1 MLNFETKFCSE
12 PVAGRNEGPGPLI
25 NLAVFILTAVA
36 LLSSTL
42 PVSAQAPVEEISIER
57 ALEMFYQNNYD
68 LLISRYE
75 IEKSYADYVGTK
87 LFPNPTL
94 SVNKTGMDLN
104 NHLTNNENTQDTIRL
119 DQLIELGGK
128 RGLRQNAAAETLE
141 AARLTH
147 RDTART
153 LLIGFYTLYF
163 NLYQDSLSRDLA
175 LQEIG
180 RFGRILDIAGK
191 RHNAGF
197 LSLNDYTKLKLSAID
212 LENSLTSV
220 ENQLRNNSESFA
232 LLLGNPGPL
241 LPVKMAP
248 LTAFDTVSENEMLE
262 IAYKNRYDLL
272 SLERQIGAAGHNLAL
287 AKAMRIPDVT
297 LGVEWERFYPNY
309 DPGLGVGLSLPL
321 PLFNRN
327 QGEILRKTAEQ
338 KQLEIQ
344 MVKVKRLIVAEIRQA
359 INNYATSVRIFQSYQ
374 TRKPEMDELLMR
386 TEKSFALG
394 GITVLELL
402 DTQKTYREFN
412 VKYNQALAQSNLSR
426 ELIKLYTGTIK

>member
-1 MLNFETKFCSE
+1 MT
-12 PVAGRNEGPGPLI
+12 GRKEISRLQI
-25 NLAVFILTAVA
+25 ALAVCIVSAVA
-36 LLSSTL
+36 LLTPTL
-42 PVSAQAPVEEISIER
+42 PVSAEAPVEEISIER

-68 LLISRYE
+68 LLINRYE

-94 SVNKTGMDLN
+94 SANKVGMDLD
-104 NHLTNNENTQDTIRL
+104 NHLANSDNTQDIIRL

-128 RGLRQNAAAETLE
+128 RELRKNAAAETLE
-141 AARLTH
+141 AARFTH
-147 RDTART
+147 QDTART

-163 NLYQDSLSRDLA
+163 NLYQDRLSRNLA
-175 LQEIG
+175 RQEIE
-180 RFGRILDIAGK
+180 RFLKILDIAGK

-212 LENSLTSV
+212 LENSLTTID
-220 ENQLRNNSESFA
+220 NQLRNNSESFG

-241 LPVKMAP
+241 LPDKIEPV
-248 LTAFDTVSENEMLE
+248 TAFDAVAESELIE

-297 LGVEWERFYPNY
+297 LGVEWERYYPNY
-309 DPGLGVGLSLPL
+309 NSGLGVGLSLPL

-327 QGEILRKTAEQ
+327 QGEILRRTAEQ

-344 MVKVKRLIVAEIRQA
+344 MEKVKRLIITEVRQA
-359 INNYATSVRIFQSYQ
+359 INNYATSVRIFQAYQ
-374 TRKPEMDELLMR
+374 TRKTEMDDLLMR
-386 TEKSFALG
+386 TERSFALG
-394 GITVLELL
+394 GITVLDLL

-412 VKYNQALAQSNLSR
+412 VKYNQALVQSNLSR
-426 ELIKLYTGTIK
+426 ELIKIYTGSIK

>member
-1 MLNFETKFCSE
+1 L
-12 PVAGRNEGPGPLI
+12 
-25 NLAVFILTAVA
+25 
-36 LLSSTL
+36 
-42 PVSAQAPVEEISIER
+42 AQAPVEEISIER

-68 LLISRYE
+68 LLINRFE

-94 SVNKTGMDLN
+94 SVNRTGMDLD
-104 NHLTNNENTQDTIRL
+104 NHLANTDNTQDTVRL

-128 RGLRQNAAAETLE
+128 RGLRMNAAAETLE

-147 RDTART
+147 QDTART

-163 NLYQDSLSRDLA
+163 TLYQDSLSRDLA
-175 LQEIG
+175 RQEIE

-212 LENSLTSV
+212 LENSLTSID
-220 ENQLRNNSESFA
+220 NQLRNNSESFA

-241 LPVKMAP
+241 LPVKTAP
-248 LTAFDTVSENEMLE
+248 LTTFDTASESELLE

-309 DPGLGVGLSLPL
+309 NPGLGVGLSLPL

-338 KQLEIQ
+338 KQLELQ
-344 MVKVKRLIVAEIRQA
+344 MEKVKRLIVTEIRQA
-359 INNYATSVRIFQSYQ
+359 INNYTTSVRIFQSYQ
-374 TRKPEMDELLMR
+374 TRKLEMDDLLMR
-386 TEKSFALG
+386 TEKSFTLG

-402 DTQKTYREFN
+402 DTQKTYRDFN

>member
-1 MLNFETKFCSE
+1 MAS
-12 PVAGRNEGPGPLI
+12 
-25 NLAVFILTAVA
+25 AVA
-36 LLSSTL
+36 FFSSTL
-42 PVSAQAPVEEISIER
+42 PAVAQAPLEEISIER

-68 LLISRYE
+68 LLINRYE

-94 SVNKTGMDLN
+94 SVNRTGMDLD
-104 NHLTNNENTQDTIRL
+104 NHLANTDNTQDTVRL

-128 RGLRQNAAAETLE
+128 RGLRMNAAAETLE

-147 RDTART
+147 QDTART

-163 NLYQDSLSRDLA
+163 SLYQDSLSRDLA
-175 LQEIG
+175 RQEID

-241 LPVKMAP
+241 LPVKAAP
-248 LTAFDTVSENEMLE
+248 LTAFDAVSESDLLE

-309 DPGLGVGLSLPL
+309 NPGLGVGLSLPL

-338 KQLEIQ
+338 KQLELQ
-344 MVKVKRLIVAEIRQA
+344 MEKVKRLIVTEIRQA
-359 INNYATSVRIFQSYQ
+359 INNYTTSVRIFQSYQ
-374 TRKPEMDELLMR
+374 TRKLEMDDLLMR
-386 TEKSFALG
+386 TEKSFTLG

-402 DTQKTYREFN
+402 DTQKTYRDFN

>member
-1 MLNFETKFCSE
+1 MAS
-12 PVAGRNEGPGPLI
+12 
-25 NLAVFILTAVA
+25 AVA
-36 LLSSTL
+36 FFSSTL
-42 PVSAQAPVEEISIER
+42 PAVAQAPLEEISIER

-68 LLISRYE
+68 LLINRYE

-94 SVNKTGMDLN
+94 SVNRTGMDLD
-104 NHLTNNENTQDTIRL
+104 NHLANTDNTQDTVRL

-128 RGLRQNAAAETLE
+128 RGLRMNAAAETLE

-147 RDTART
+147 QDTART

-163 NLYQDSLSRDLA
+163 SLYQDSLSRDLA
-175 LQEIG
+175 RQEID

-241 LPVKMAP
+241 LPVKTAP
-248 LTAFDTVSENEMLE
+248 LTTFDTASESELLE

-309 DPGLGVGLSLPL
+309 NPGLGVGLSLPL

-338 KQLEIQ
+338 KQLELQ
-344 MVKVKRLIVAEIRQA
+344 MEKVKRLIVTEIRQA
-359 INNYATSVRIFQSYQ
+359 INNYTTSVRIFQSYQ
-374 TRKPEMDELLMR
+374 TRKLEMDDLLMR
-386 TEKSFALG
+386 TEKSFTLG

-402 DTQKTYREFN
+402 DTQKTYRDFN